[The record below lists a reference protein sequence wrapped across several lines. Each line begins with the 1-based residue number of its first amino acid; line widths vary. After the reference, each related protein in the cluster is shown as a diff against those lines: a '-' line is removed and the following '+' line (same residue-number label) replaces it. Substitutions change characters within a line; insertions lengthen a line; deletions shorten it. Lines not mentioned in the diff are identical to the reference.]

1 MSGFK
6 KQKTENAVRKN
17 GILGIFRRISS
28 TDDEAEDMTRANDVE
43 NAEVLSE
50 AQVDKAS
57 ETPVEKKSVEATVG
71 DVVQVNAPTSE
82 DNAKAAESAAVQV
95 NAPASEGSAEA
106 NASNAAQS
114 NAPAKEGKRR
124 FSFKPF
130 GKDKREQ
137 KAPEEDAKGQPQKT
151 DTCAKKPTSGAQ
163 NEHATAKNAAPV
175 SQDAQAAKEREENR
189 RAIEEYERQRIKQV
203 ADAEVIGKELKREKR
218 KESTLSVLSLIWT
231 LLSTV
236 FAIASTCVYIGR
248 RWVDTTLTYVLIAAL
263 ALYVG
268 IFIGFIVVAFQN
280 PKQGKRD
287 AKNYKK
293 LISIFKSFV
302 SLSFLVLSAIDMAA
316 LAMSDVGLVRWLM
329 FGISFVVALVQL
341 VLRIWL
347 FIVGLIRRRLS
358 KMYTVKI
365 KNFVD
370 GKLKR
375 RSVADIY
382 KEHSYNK

>member
-6 KQKTENAVRKN
+6 KQKTENAVPKN

-28 TDDEAEDMTRANDVE
+28 TDDEAEDMTRSNDVE
-43 NAEVLSE
+43 NAEVLLD

-57 ETPVEKKSVEATVG
+57 ETPVEKNSVEAT
-71 DVVQVNAPTSE
+71 
-82 DNAKAAESAAVQV
+82 ESAAVQV
-95 NAPASEGSAEA
+95 NASASED
-106 NASNAAQS
+106 NAKATVGTAAQT

-124 FSFKPF
+124 FLFKPF
-130 GKDKREQ
+130 GKDKRAG
-137 KAPEEDAKGQPQKT
+137 KVPDEDAVGQPQKA
-151 DTCAKKPTSGAQ
+151 DMGAKNPTSGVQ
-163 NEHATAKNAAPV
+163 NAPVTAKNAAPI
-175 SQDAQAAKEREENR
+175 SQDAQAAKEREEKR
-189 RAIEEYERQRIKQV
+189 KAIEELERQSIKHV
-203 ADAEVIGKELKREKR
+203 ADAEVIGKELKHEKR
-218 KESTLSVLSLIWT
+218 KESTLSVISLIWT

-236 FAIASTCVYIGR
+236 FAIATTCVYIGR
-248 RWVDTTLTYVLIAAL
+248 RWVDSVFNYVLIAAL

-268 IFIGFIVVAFQN
+268 IFIGFVIVAFHN
-280 PKQGKRD
+280 PKKGKRD
-287 AKNYKK
+287 AKSYKK
-293 LISIFKSFV
+293 VIQIFKSFV
-302 SLSFLVLSAIDMAA
+302 SLSFLVLTAIDMAA
-316 LAMSDVGLVRWLM
+316 LAMSDVGVVRWLM
-329 FGISFVVALVQL
+329 FVISFAVALIQL
-341 VLRIWL
+341 TLRIWL